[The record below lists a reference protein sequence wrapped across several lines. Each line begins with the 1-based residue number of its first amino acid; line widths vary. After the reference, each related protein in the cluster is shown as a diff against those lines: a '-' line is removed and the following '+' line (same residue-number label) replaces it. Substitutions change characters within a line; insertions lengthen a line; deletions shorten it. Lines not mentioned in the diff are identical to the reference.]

1 MPSLPESWGLTERK
15 RADGKVEIVGKNA
28 AGEQYVART
37 CEEGGVTERDLKILD
52 VGNPEKRDA
61 DAFIGFYRDERDN
74 ARKNWET
81 SMDDE
86 YLAAAEQVVHAG
98 LHLKESKVG
107 YSRSYAA
114 AWERAFGETSN
125 G

>member
-1 MPSLPESWGLTERK
+1 MPSLPTIWGLKEK
-15 RADGKVEIVGKNA
+15 RTADGKLQIVGKDVR
-28 AGEQYVART
+28 GEEYVART
-37 CEEGGVTERDLKILD
+37 CEGEGVTDRDLKILD

-81 SMDDE
+81 GMDAE
-86 YLAAAEQVVHAG
+86 YEEAAKQVVHAG

-107 YSRSYAA
+107 YSRSYAE
-114 AWERAFGETSN
+114 AWERAFK
-125 G
+125 

>member
-1 MPSLPESWGLTERK
+1 MPSLPSTWGLSERK
-15 RADGKVEIVGKNA
+15 TADGKVQIVGKNA
-28 AGEQYVART
+28 AGEEYVART
-37 CEEGGVTERDLKILD
+37 CEGEGVTERDLKILD

-81 SMDDE
+81 SMDAE
-86 YLAAAEQVVHAG
+86 YEEAAKQVVHAG
-98 LHLKESKVG
+98 LHLKESRVG

-114 AWERAFGETSN
+114 AWERVFG
-125 G
+125 